1 MTLNDKFEASPDVV
15 ARMVGGETMLLD
27 LASGTYFGLD
37 DVGGKIWDKLE
48 GGASLAQVC
57 DAIEQDYAVDRQVL
71 EHDVLKLA
79 AELAE
84 KQLVVPVR

>member
-1 MTLNDKFEASPDVV
+1 MTLNDKLEASPDVV

-37 DVGGKIWDKLE
+37 DVGGKIWDQLE

-57 DAIEQDYAVDRQVL
+57 DAIERDYAVDRQVL

-84 KQLVVPVR
+84 KQLVVPVQ